1 MPAESSDPTPRVPDG
16 EIPEGMSPDARET
29 WPHPALIDSWLGDA
43 EIDFEFRPGEDVA
56 VQDDPEARAA
66 ARKFRDVLGT
76 FASGITVITTVSNGE
91 PIGMTCQSFSSVSL
105 DPPLVLFVPAR
116 SSRAWP
122 VIQRTGRFCVN
133 ILAADQEH
141 VSAQMATKGADKFAD
156 LDWHSGRGDRLAGHR
171 RQHSPTSTAPSTPST
186 RAATTTSWSAG
197 WSTSRRRTP
206 RSSEP
211 LLYYRGRYRTTDTE
225 PASRYSAP
233 PWAAPRGICA

>member
-1 MPAESSDPTPRVPDG
+1 VASMPAESSHHVPDG
-16 EIPEGMSPDARET
+16 EIPDGMSPDARET

-56 VQDDPEARAA
+56 VHDDPEAREA
-66 ARKFRDVLGT
+66 ARRFRDVLGT

-133 ILAADQEH
+133 VLSSDQEH
-141 VSAQMATKGADKFAD
+141 ISGQMATKGADKFAGIGWRPAEVTGSPVID
-156 LDWHSGRGDRLAGHR
+156 GALAHLDCTIHTVHEGGDHYVVIGRVEHLE
-171 RQHSPTSTAPSTPST
+171 
-186 RAATTTSWSAG
+186 TTDQDDVS
-197 WSTSRRRTP
+197 
-206 RSSEP
+206 P
-211 LLYYRGRYRTTDTE
+211 LLYFRGRYRTTD
-225 PASRYSAP
+225 S
-233 PWAAPRGICA
+233 

>member
-1 MPAESSDPTPRVPDG
+1 MPTESSHHVPEG
-16 EIPEGMSPDARET
+16 EIPEGMSPDARDT

-56 VQDDPEARAA
+56 VHDDPEAREA
-66 ARKFRDVLGT
+66 ARRFRDVLGT

-133 ILAADQEH
+133 VLAADQEH
-141 VSAQMATKGADKFAD
+141 VSAQMATKGVDKFAGIE
-156 LDWHSGRGDRLAGHR
+156 W
-171 RQHSPTSTAPSTPST
+171 TPA
-186 RAATTTSWSAG
+186 AATGSPVIAG
-197 WSTSRRRTP
+197 TLAHLDCTIHAVYEGGDHYIVVGKVEHLETRGPETGST
-206 RSSEP
+206 EP
-211 LLYYRGRYRTTDTE
+211 LLFFKGRYRTTD
-225 PASRYSAP
+225 A
-233 PWAAPRGICA
+233 